1 MIKRDMFLPL
11 IKEID
16 KKKALSDN
24 LRKLGL
30 ERTQLLLST

>member
-1 MIKRDMFLPL
+1 MFLPL

-16 KKKALSDN
+16 KKKALSGN

-30 ERTQLLLST
+30 ERTGTFTFHVI